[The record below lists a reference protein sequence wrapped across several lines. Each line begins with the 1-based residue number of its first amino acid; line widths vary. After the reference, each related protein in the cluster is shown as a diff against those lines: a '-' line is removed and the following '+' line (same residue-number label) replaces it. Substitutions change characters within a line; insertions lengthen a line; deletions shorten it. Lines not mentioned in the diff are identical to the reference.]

1 MQYDERKAVRASG
14 AARICGYYFACSGA
28 PGLQSDRAYHSR
40 PGDAEFHDFPATA
53 RTLLRWNTTG
63 AVRIGVRI

>member
-1 MQYDERKAVRASG
+1 MQYDERKAARASG